1 MEYFLNMRKMRGP
14 NPLRS
19 LRQSI
24 EFRDAPPSRTE
35 VLEDEPHKQ
44 AIEQL
49 LPQIAAESEQA
60 AKPARVPFL
69 YFRRKRTGRRCSCFD
84 VESSP
89 DGNCQICYGAG
100 FVGGWD
106 LHGCKTDWLDVTS
119 ENLRLVNAKAD
130 YEAGI
135 RPVCFGIE
143 DGAKKAFIETD
154 IQIVRNLKKI
164 QKVQLG
170 VGNKRK
176 GASVMPYIK
185 AAADLNFV
193 EMTDANLEAR
203 LGESKLAV
211 RIEISRDN
219 TQIPSPRFSHLMLR
233 YKLIPEILMYADMN
247 LAEESFELGDLG
259 FSDSFSQLSLYV
271 PPSFNHMNNEDFL
284 VRMSDQKRFKVT
296 RIERNAVLEILLS
309 HKLMARLL
317 IPGTDS
323 LIYYP

>member
-1 MEYFLNMRKMRGP
+1 MGKIRGP

-19 LRQSI
+19 IKQSI
-24 EFRDAPPSRTE
+24 EYRNDRPSRTE

-44 AIEQL
+44 AIDQL

-60 AKPARVPFL
+60 AKPARTPFL

-84 VESSP
+84 TQSSP
-89 DGNCQICYGAG
+89 DGNCQICFGAG

-106 LHGCKTDWLDVTS
+106 LHGCRTEWIDVTY
-119 ENLRLVNAKAD
+119 ENVRLVNMKAN

-135 RPVCFGIE
+135 RPVCFEIE
-143 DGAKKAFIETD
+143 EGAKKAFLETE
-154 IQIVRNLKKI
+154 IQLVRNIKEV
-164 QKVQLG
+164 QKLQLA

-176 GASVMPYIK
+176 GATIVSYIK
-185 AAADLNFV
+185 ASTDPDFV
-193 EMTDANLEAR
+193 ELTEESLAPR
-203 LGESKLAV
+203 LGESSLAL
-211 RIEISRDN
+211 RIEMNRDN
-219 TQIPSPRFSHLMLR
+219 TQIPSPRLSHLMLR

-259 FSDSFSQLSLYV
+259 FSDAFSTLSLYV
-271 PPSFNHMNNEDFL
+271 PPSFDHLNNEDFL
-284 VRMSDQKRFKVT
+284 IRMSDLKRFKVT

-309 HKLMARLL
+309 HRVMARLL